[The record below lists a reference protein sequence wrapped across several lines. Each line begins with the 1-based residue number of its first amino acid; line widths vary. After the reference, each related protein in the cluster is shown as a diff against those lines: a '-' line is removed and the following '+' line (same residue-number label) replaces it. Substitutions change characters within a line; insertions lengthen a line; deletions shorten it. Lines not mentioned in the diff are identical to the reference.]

1 MPQAAWTSLASHTCP
16 PPRTRLPQL
25 TTTRPDGPTCAPG
38 LNPPQVPVLRSV
50 PPPQVCYLQACV
62 RPSLCPLGLC
72 SPVRAAPKMTGCS
85 MTHSSCSLALGF
97 AAPAEPGST
106 SRCGPWA
113 LVRRY
118 GPRIPTTLQSV
129 QSGLL
134 PGWGGGRG
142 PWCATRRMARGA
154 SGGTCA
160 RGPARGVGGP
170 AREWNR
176 GR

>member
-1 MPQAAWTSLASHTCP
+1 MGISVPQAAWTSLASHTCP

-25 TTTRPDGPTCAPG
+25 TTTRPDGSTCAPG

-50 PPPQVCYLQACV
+50 PPQVCYLQACV
-62 RPSLCPLGLC
+62 PPRPVPPGQSC
-72 SPVRAAPKMTGCS
+72 STA
-85 MTHSSCSLALGF
+85 HSSRSLALGF

-118 GPRIPTTLQSV
+118 GPRTPTTLQSV
-129 QSGLL
+129 QSRLL
-134 PGWGGGRG
+134 PGRGAGGRG

-170 AREWNR
+170 AREWKGER
-176 GR
+176 